1 MGDFYY
7 EIRIKVDQFQP
18 EVESFLLDRLFSGL
32 EERDGWIILRSEE
45 PLEGL
50 ERELKEYLNGL
61 EGLFDQKVS
70 LSIEWE
76 RKENRD
82 WIESY
87 KQGIKPVEVGE
98 FYIRPSWHPRKPG
111 KIDIVIDPALAF
123 GSGHH
128 ETTRGVLQLLPE
140 VVEKGVTLLDV
151 GAGSGILGIAAG
163 KLGAVVSGCDTD
175 PLAVEAVRENS
186 RLNRVQFRELWEGSI
201 GATTGK
207 YQIVVANITGDIL
220 SILAPDL
227 KRSAEKYLILSG
239 ITSRYRNRLIGK
251 LEPEFRLKKEIQEGG
266 WYTLL
271 LERVKGRDEEK

>member
-7 EIRIKVDQFQP
+7 EIRVKVDQFQP

-50 ERELKEYLNGL
+50 ERELREYLKGL
-61 EGLFDQKVS
+61 EELFGRKIS
-70 LSIEWE
+70 LSIERE

-87 KQGIKPVEVGE
+87 KQGIEPVEVGE
-98 FYIRPSWHPRKPG
+98 FYIRPSWHPQKPG

-140 VVEKGVTLLDV
+140 VVEEGITLLDV
-151 GAGSGILGIAAG
+151 GTGSGILGIAAG

-186 RLNRVQFRELWEGSI
+186 QLNRVQFRELWEGSI
-201 GATTGK
+201 GPETGR
-207 YQIVVANITGDIL
+207 YQVVVANITGDIL

-239 ITSRYRNRLIGK
+239 ITDRYRDRLIEK
-251 LEPEFRLKKEIQEGG
+251 FKPEFQLKKEIQEGG
-266 WYTLL
+266 WHTLL
-271 LERVKGRDEEK
+271 LERVKGSDEEK